1 MVFFSVVSSSAGLLV
16 SRVGEDVV
24 VVVVLMWVLVIR
36 EMLGAGV
43 RKVEWS

>member
-43 RKVEWS
+43 R